1 MKGVPMPT
9 YRTFKQHLD
18 PAYKPKRIL
27 ALDGGGIR
35 GLLTAGM
42 LRRLEEVLRARAG
55 GDPDF
60 RLADYFDL
68 IGGTSTGSII
78 AAGLSLGMTAE
89 EVRNHYFNLGE
100 ATFKRSLFR
109 LGALRQK
116 YDAKNV
122 ENALKALFKDRTLAS
137 DDFKTGLMVMSKRMD
152 TGSPW
157 PLSNNPAARYFK
169 LRENST
175 TIPNGEYPLWKVVR
189 ASTAAPYYFAPEKI
203 AIKNGDTKRN
213 LKGVIG
219 EFVDGGISTANNP
232 ALALVLMA
240 TIQGYNFNWE
250 MGPDRLLVV
259 SLGTGR
265 TSANVGVSEGLAAT
279 SLAHAMRALASIMND
294 CGDLVET
301 TMQWLSQSPTARE
314 IDREMGK
321 AEPPIAGAARLSYLR
336 YNVTFE
342 ADWFRDNLDLD
353 WPAADVA
360 ALSAMDEPKNM
371 AKLDEV
377 GMAAGAKLIN
387 EQHFPARFDLA

>member
-1 MKGVPMPT
+1 MPT
-9 YRTFKQHLD
+9 YRTFRQHLD

-35 GLLTAGM
+35 GLLTAGI
-42 LRRLEEVLRARAG
+42 LRRIESILRTRVG
-55 GDPDF
+55 GDPEF
-60 RLADYFDL
+60 RLSDYFDL

-78 AAGLSLGMTAE
+78 AAGLSLGMSAG
-89 EVRNHYFNLGE
+89 EVRDHYFNLGQ

-109 LGALRQK
+109 VGAIRQK

-122 ENALKALFKDRTLAS
+122 EDALRALFKDRTLAS
-137 DDFKTGLMVMSKRMD
+137 GDFKTGLMVMSKRMD
-152 TGSPW
+152 TVSPW
-157 PLSNNPAARYFK
+157 PLSNNPHARYFK
-169 LRENST
+169 LHEDSNV
-175 TIPNGEYPLWKVVR
+175 IPNGEYPRWKVVR

-203 AIKNGDTKRN
+203 AIQKGDVKRN

-240 TIQGYNFNWE
+240 TIQGYGFNWE
-250 MGPDRLLVV
+250 MGPDQLLVV

-265 TSANVGVSEGLAAT
+265 ASTNVGVAGGLDAAP
-279 SLAHAMRALASIMND
+279 LVHAMRALASIMDD
-294 CGDLVET
+294 CGDLVEA

-321 AEPPIAGAARLSYLR
+321 VEPALGGAPRLSYLR

-342 ADWFRDNLDLD
+342 VDWFRYNLDLD
-353 WPAADVA
+353 WRDRDIA
-360 ALSAMDEPKNM
+360 ALSAMDNPENM
-371 AKLDEV
+371 PKLDEV
-377 GMAAGAKLIN
+377 GAVAGAKLVH
-387 EQHFPARFDLA
+387 EHHFPTVFDLT